1 MATWFR
7 MGTLPLASRPMENIS
22 GRPRLRYANVHA
34 PLLISLFKMKLASD
48 PKCAVVNGT
57 FSGGVSPTKCKVEC
71 IGRTKFLTGD
81 DHGIVCESGGVWARG
96 GTACVKP
103 PKACH
108 LDTAFHFAKAKGLD
122 KWRESLKSVL
132 FDDKDYYHGTIGTGH

>member
-103 PKACH
+103 PEACRVSK
-108 LDTAFHFAKAKGLD
+108 LGYDNI
-122 KWRESLKSVL
+122 SLKFEWSW
-132 FDDKDYYHGTIGTGH
+132 DYLLSRLKFVPDA